1 MALSPKEFDLLALL
15 ADDPGAVVSRQ
26 TILEEVWDPHWYG
39 PTKTV
44 DVHVASLRRKLG
56 CPEWILTVRRVGL
69 RLGDTSSL
77 RPEQQHWGNSRRRR
91 DRRGKGAMTRRLVL
105 SYLGLA
111 LLILVLLEIPMAV
124 LAARHEHGLT
134 AGQAAREAS
143 GLAAVANEDLEHGH
157 LADLTAIMAQYQSRT
172 GEEVAIIDPAGTVIA
187 SSDRDHD
194 NDATGAERSLVQAAL
209 SGRSVTSFSS
219 DEGQPWA
226 YAAVPISADNQPQ
239 GAILLGLAASAT
251 EQRIHAIWLA
261 LAGFAAGILALTG
274 LVGMLLARSLSRPLA
289 RLESAVTRLGE
300 GNLAARADADIGPPE
315 MRSLARQFNH
325 MAGRLSE
332 LVDAQSRFVA
342 DASHQLRSPLTAL
355 RLRLE
360 NLEVGST
367 VLSAEEVAAA
377 GREVQRLSR
386 LVDGLL
392 TLSRADS
399 VEPPR
404 RTIDVEKVIEDRC
417 DAWSALADERQV
429 ALVVP
434 DDDRTPQTALLAP
447 GDLDQIL
454 DNLLANALD
463 ASPEG
468 GRIRVEL
475 VGTEPGWLELHVI
488 DEGPGMSENDRR
500 RAFDRFWQG
509 AGTEGGHSGLGL
521 AIVRQLAVRNDAS
534 VRAAPRRAQR
544 TRRSAPHPHGAP
556 VRRQTQRQNPPPR
569 SSRSALTAG
578 RAAGRPLQPRQM
590 AAEPMMKRAES
601 GPTTTREGERR
612 AEINRRP
619 PAPHAP
625 GGPARGLPRART
637 GRPPRPQ
644 SEHHPGHQGVHGH
657 VDRGGKVHDH
667 YQRHHGDQQ
676 LLGTIEQRALAEQDR
691 QAGIV
696 DVQHRLGHQVG
707 QYLADQRGGGEPR
720 TDVDDAGDGGDDGG
734 RDEKR
739 LG

>member
-1 MALSPKEFDLLALL
+1 
-15 ADDPGAVVSRQ
+15 
-26 TILEEVWDPHWYG
+26 
-39 PTKTV
+39 
-44 DVHVASLRRKLG
+44 
-56 CPEWILTVRRVGL
+56 
-69 RLGDTSSL
+69 
-77 RPEQQHWGNSRRRR
+77 
-91 DRRGKGAMTRRLVL
+91 MTRRLVL

-172 GEEVAIIDPAGTVIA
+172 GEEVAIINPAGTVIA
-187 SSDRDHD
+187 SSDRDND
-194 NDATGAERSLVQAAL
+194 SDATGAQRSLVQAAL
-209 SGRSVTSFSS
+209 SGRSATSFST

-261 LAGFAAGILALTG
+261 LAAFAAGILALTG

-360 NLEVGST
+360 NLEVGAT
-367 VLSAEEVAAA
+367 VPSAEEVAAA

-404 RTIDVEKVIEDRC
+404 RAIDVEQVIQDRC

-429 ALVVP
+429 TLDVP
-434 DDDRTPQTALLAP
+434 DDDRSPQTALLAP

-468 GRIRVEL
+468 GQIRVEL

-488 DEGPGMSENDRR
+488 DEGPGMNENDRR

-509 AGTEGGHSGLGL
+509 AGTQGGHSGLGL

-534 VRAAPRRAQR
+534 VRLRPAEPNGLDAMLRIPTAHRSEGKHSVRTPRPAP
-544 TRRSAPHPHGAP
+544 
-556 VRRQTQRQNPPPR
+556 
-569 SSRSALTAG
+569 AG
-578 RAAGRPLQPRQM
+578 R
-590 AAEPMMKRAES
+590 
-601 GPTTTREGERR
+601 
-612 AEINRRP
+612 
-619 PAPHAP
+619 H
-625 GGPARGLPRART
+625 
-637 GRPPRPQ
+637 
-644 SEHHPGHQGVHGH
+644 
-657 VDRGGKVHDH
+657 
-667 YQRHHGDQQ
+667 
-676 LLGTIEQRALAEQDR
+676 
-691 QAGIV
+691 
-696 DVQHRLGHQVG
+696 
-707 QYLADQRGGGEPR
+707 
-720 TDVDDAGDGGDDGG
+720 
-734 RDEKR
+734 
-739 LG
+739 

>member
-1 MALSPKEFDLLALL
+1 
-15 ADDPGAVVSRQ
+15 
-26 TILEEVWDPHWYG
+26 
-39 PTKTV
+39 
-44 DVHVASLRRKLG
+44 
-56 CPEWILTVRRVGL
+56 
-69 RLGDTSSL
+69 
-77 RPEQQHWGNSRRRR
+77 
-91 DRRGKGAMTRRLVL
+91 MTRRLVL

-157 LADLTAIMAQYQSRT
+157 LAELTAIMAQYQSRT
-172 GEEVAIIDPAGTVIA
+172 GEEVAITDPAGTVIA
-187 SSDRDHD
+187 SSDRDKD
-194 NDATGAERSLVQAAL
+194 NDAAGTQRSLVQAAL

-226 YAAVPISADNQPQ
+226 YAAVPVSADNQPH

-261 LAGFAAGILALTG
+261 LASFAAGILALTG
-274 LVGMLLARSLSRPLA
+274 LVGVLLARSLSRPLA

-300 GNLAARADADIGPPE
+300 GNLAVRADTDIGPPE

-360 NLEVGST
+360 NLEAGAT
-367 VLSAEEVAAA
+367 VPSAEEVAAA

-392 TLSRADS
+392 TLSRAENT
-399 VEPPR
+399 EPPR
-404 RTIDVEKVIEDRC
+404 RTIDVEGVIEDRC
-417 DAWSALADERQV
+417 DAWSALADERHV
-429 ALVVP
+429 TLIAP
-434 DDDRTPQTALLAP
+434 DNDRTPQTALLGP

-488 DEGPGMSENDRR
+488 DEGPGMSEHDRR

-509 AGTEGGHSGLGL
+509 AETEGGHSGLGL

-534 VRAAPRRAQR
+534 TELRPAEPNGLDAILRMPTAHGSERKDRVRTPRPAP
-544 TRRSAPHPHGAP
+544 
-556 VRRQTQRQNPPPR
+556 
-569 SSRSALTAG
+569 AG
-578 RAAGRPLQPRQM
+578 R
-590 AAEPMMKRAES
+590 
-601 GPTTTREGERR
+601 
-612 AEINRRP
+612 
-619 PAPHAP
+619 H
-625 GGPARGLPRART
+625 
-637 GRPPRPQ
+637 
-644 SEHHPGHQGVHGH
+644 
-657 VDRGGKVHDH
+657 
-667 YQRHHGDQQ
+667 
-676 LLGTIEQRALAEQDR
+676 
-691 QAGIV
+691 
-696 DVQHRLGHQVG
+696 
-707 QYLADQRGGGEPR
+707 
-720 TDVDDAGDGGDDGG
+720 
-734 RDEKR
+734 
-739 LG
+739 